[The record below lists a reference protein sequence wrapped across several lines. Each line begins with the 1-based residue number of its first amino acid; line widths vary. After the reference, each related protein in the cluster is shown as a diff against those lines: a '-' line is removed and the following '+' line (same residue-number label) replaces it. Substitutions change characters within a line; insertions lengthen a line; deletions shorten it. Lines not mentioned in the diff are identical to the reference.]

1 MEGSIDNHIQWVMF
15 SVCVNTC
22 SCTIKH
28 KIQQRDGNWF
38 FSYVECFF
46 IYVKSTL
53 AVKVV

>member
-22 SCTIKH
+22 SRTIKH